1 MTILVDECRWAHKDH
16 VWCHMVSDTSLQE
29 LHEFAEQL
37 GIPPRAFHGDHYDLP
52 QYVRDKATVLGA
64 VEVSSKELV
73 RRLGAAGLR
82 LTAMQRRAFKHEDP
96 PST

>member
-1 MTILVDECRWAHKDH
+1 
-16 VWCHMVSDTSLQE
+16 MVSDESLQE
-29 LHEFAEQL
+29 LHDFADQL

-52 QYVRDKATVLGA
+52 QYVRDKAVQLGA
-64 VEVSSKELV
+64 EPVASKELV

-82 LTAMQRRAFKHEDP
+82 LTATQRRAFKHQDP